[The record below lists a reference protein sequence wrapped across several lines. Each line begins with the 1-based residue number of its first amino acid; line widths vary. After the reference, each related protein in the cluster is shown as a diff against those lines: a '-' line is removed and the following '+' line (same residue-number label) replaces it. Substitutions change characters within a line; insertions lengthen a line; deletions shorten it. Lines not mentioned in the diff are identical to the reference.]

1 MRVKVLE
8 GVGAEVSQIDLN
20 ELADSEITEV
30 KTAFA
35 EHGLLFFRDQDI
47 DEQAHLRFSRIW
59 GDINVNRFFDAHPEF
74 PEIAVVSKE
83 PDQTFNVGGDW
94 HTDHSYDH
102 RPALGSVLVSRQLP
116 ASGGD
121 TWFTSMYK
129 AYDGLSS
136 GLQSFLESLRAVHSA
151 KHVFGSRAPEARQEA
166 IGARFNNKSVADE
179 LEDPVHPVVI
189 RHPLSGRKALYV
201 NSGFTL
207 RFEGWTEAESA
218 PLLEMLYAAAIREPY
233 ITRFNWQPG
242 SVVFWD
248 NRATWHFAQNDYQG
262 QRRVMHR
269 TTIEGGSLEG
279 VDDVH

>member
-20 ELADSEITEV
+20 ELADSEIDDV

-83 PDQTFNVGGDW
+83 PDQTFNIGGDW

-129 AYDGLSS
+129 AYDGLSA

-166 IGARFNNKSVADE
+166 IGDQFNNKSAADE

-189 RHPLSGRKALYV
+189 RHPLSGRKALFV

-207 RFEGWTEAESA
+207 RFEGWTEEESA

-269 TTIEGGSLEG
+269 TTIEGGPLEG
-279 VDDVH
+279 VVGIH